1 MSTKM
6 YMNGGCIERKEA
18 SLYCMGIYGQNLA
31 CAFMMNW
38 FMNFCTD
45 VLYVDGIIIGLV
57 LGIARIWDS
66 INDPIIGTVIDRH
79 RFKNG
84 EKFRPLLRVTPIFI
98 GIIIVMLFTDWGFK
112 GDIPKAIYIL
122 IFYLAYDMIFTVQD
136 VSMWSMTSVMS
147 DNPVE
152 REHISQSGRIYA
164 AFGFAMV
171 GLFPTVM
178 DVLLGM
184 GFTKKVIYFGAAVLF
199 GIGGMLMSTMSA
211 NAKERIQASEE
222 TTATSFK
229 ENLKMLFENKIVMLV
244 LLGNIL
250 NGLSL
255 TVPAAYFFEHKVSA
269 TFLGQ
274 EFGGLTIM
282 TMFYGFAYLFTGA
295 GMFFTT
301 KLSKV
306 LGGMRNVL
314 IASNVLTVVMRVAAF
329 FVGFEGNRI
338 WISMILFGI
347 GSIPGSMFGI
357 ARTALWGDS
366 IDYMEWKTGKR
377 AEAITFAAQTF
388 CDKISNALNTV
399 IAGALLTWL
408 AYDAEAIAMGGA
420 LSDKFNTWIWP
431 LFMLGPAIGA
441 ALYIIPLLYI
451 NYPQEL
457 KDKVTEELKVRRGQ
471 ISSQNNG

>member
-1 MSTKM
+1 MSKKLFM
-6 YMNGGCIERKEA
+6 KDGRVGRNEA
-18 SLYCMGIYGQNLA
+18 WMYCMGIYGQNLA

-45 VLYVDGIIIGLV
+45 VLYVDGIIVGLV
-57 LGIARIWDS
+57 LGIARVWDS
-66 INDPIIGTVIDRH
+66 VNDPVIGTMIDRH

-84 EKFRPLLRVTPIFI
+84 EKFRPLLRATPIFI
-98 GIIIVMLFTDWGFK
+98 GIIIVMLFVDWGFQ
-112 GDIPKAIYIL
+112 GDMPKAIYIL

-136 VSMWSMTSVMS
+136 VSMWSMTSVMT
-147 DNPVE
+147 DVPAE
-152 REHISQSGRIYA
+152 REKISQWGRIVA
-164 AFGFAMV
+164 AFGFGMV
-171 GLFPTVM
+171 GMFSTAM
-178 DVLLGM
+178 DALMQQGVS
-184 GFTKKVIYFGAAVLF
+184 KKTIYFGGAIIF
-199 GIGGMLMSTMSA
+199 GIGGMAISMLSSK
-211 NAKERIQASEE
+211 AKERIKASEE

-255 TVPAAYFFEHKVSA
+255 TVPAAYFFEHKVTA
-269 TFLGQ
+269 TLFGQ
-274 EFGGLTIM
+274 EMGGLTIM
-282 TMFYGFAYLFTGA
+282 TIFYAFSYMFTGA

-301 KLSKV
+301 LISKKI
-306 LGGMRNVL
+306 GGMRNVL
-314 IASNVLTVVMRVAAF
+314 IAANVLTVVMRVAAF

-338 WISMILFGI
+338 WIAMVLFGI

-388 CDKISNALNTV
+388 CDKIANALNTV
-399 IAGALLTWL
+399 IAGALLTFL
-408 AYDAEAIAMGGA
+408 SYDAEAIAAGA
-420 LSDKFNTWIWP
+420 PLSDAFNTWIWP

-451 NYPQEL
+451 KYPQEL
-457 KDKVTEELKVRRGQ
+457 KDKVTKELQEKRNVK
-471 ISSQNNG
+471 IF

>member
-1 MSTKM
+1 MEKKLFM
-6 YMNGGCIERKEA
+6 KNGRVGKKEA
-18 SLYCMGIYGQNLA
+18 WLYCTGIFGQNLA
-31 CAFMMNW
+31 CALMMNW

-45 VLYVDGIIIGLV
+45 VLYVDGIVIGLV
-57 LGIARIWDS
+57 LGIARVWDS
-66 INDPIIGTVIDRH
+66 INDPVIGTIIDRH

-84 EKFRPLLRVTPIFI
+84 EKFRPLLRATPIFI
-98 GIIIVMLFTDWGFK
+98 GIIIVMLFTDWGFE

-136 VSMWSMTSVMS
+136 VSMWSMTSVMT
-147 DNPVE
+147 DVPDE
-152 REHISQSGRIYA
+152 REKISQWGRILA
-164 AFGFAMV
+164 SIGFAAV
-171 GLFPTVM
+171 GAFPVAM
-178 DVLLGM
+178 DMLQQQGVSKKSIYLG
-184 GFTKKVIYFGAAVLF
+184 GAVVF
-199 GIGGMLMSTMSA
+199 GIGGMALSMLSS
-211 NAKERIQASEE
+211 NAKERIRATEE
-222 TTATSFK
+222 ATATSFK
-229 ENLKMLFENKIVMLV
+229 DNLKMLFRNKIVMLV

-250 NGLSL
+250 NGMSL

-269 TFLGQ
+269 TIFGQ
-274 EFGGLTIM
+274 EMGGLTIM
-282 TMFYGFAYLFTGA
+282 TMFYAFAYIFSGA

-301 KLSKV
+301 LLSKK

-314 IASNVLTVVMRVAAF
+314 IVANVLTVVARVAAF
-329 FVGFEGNRI
+329 LVGFEGNRI

-408 AYDAEAIAMGGA
+408 AYDAEAIAAGAA
-420 LSDKFNTWIWP
+420 LSDRFNTWIWP

-441 ALYIIPLLYI
+441 ALYIIPLLFI
-451 NYPQEL
+451 KYPQSLKDQVTKEL
-457 KDKVTEELKVRRGQ
+457 KERRGEM
-471 ISSQNNG
+471 GGE

>member
-1 MSTKM
+1 MANKM
-6 YMNGGCIERKEA
+6 FMPGGRISKKEA
-18 SLYCMGIYGQNLA
+18 WIYSMGIYGQNLA

-38 FMNFCTD
+38 FMIFCTD
-45 VLYVDGIIIGLV
+45 VLYVDGIIIGIV

-66 INDPIIGTVIDRH
+66 VNDPIIGTLIDRH

-84 EKFRPLLRVTPIFI
+84 EKFRPLLRATPIFI
-98 GIIIVMLFTDWGFK
+98 GIITVLLFTDWGFQ
-112 GDIPKAIYIL
+112 GDMPKAIYIL

-136 VSMWSMTSVMS
+136 VSMWSMTSVMT
-147 DNPVE
+147 DVPEE
-152 REHISQSGRIYA
+152 REKLSQQGRIFA
-164 AFGFAMV
+164 AMGFAMV
-171 GLFPTVM
+171 GVFPTAM
-178 DVLLGM
+178 DALLNQ
-184 GFTKKVIYFGAAVLF
+184 GFARKDIYFGAAIIL
-199 GIGGMLMSTMSA
+199 GIGGMLLSTLSA
-211 NAKERIQASEE
+211 TAKERIQASDEA
-222 TTATSFK
+222 TASSFK
-229 ENLKMLFENKIVMLV
+229 ENLMMLFKNKIVMLV

-269 TFLGQ
+269 TLFGQ
-274 EFGGLTIM
+274 ELGGLTIM
-282 TMFYGFAYLFTGA
+282 TMFYGFAYMFTGA

-301 KLSKV
+301 YLSKK

-314 IASNVLTVVMRVAAF
+314 IASNALTVIMRVLAF
-329 FVGFEGNRI
+329 FIGFEGNRI

-388 CDKISNALNTV
+388 CDKISTALNTV
-399 IAGALLTWL
+399 IAGVLLTWL
-408 AYDAEAIAMGGA
+408 AYDAEAIAAGA
-420 LSDKFNTWIWP
+420 PLSDTFNTWIWP

-451 NYPQEL
+451 KYPNEL
-457 KDKVTEELKVRRGQ
+457 KEQVTKELKERRNL
-471 ISSQNNG
+471 QNS

>member
-1 MSTKM
+1 MR
-6 YMNGGCIERKEA
+6 NGRVGKKEA
-18 SLYCMGIYGQNLA
+18 WLYCTGIFGQNLA
-31 CAFMMNW
+31 CALMMNW

-45 VLYVDGIIIGLV
+45 VLYVDGIVIGLV
-57 LGIARIWDS
+57 LGIARVWDS
-66 INDPIIGTVIDRH
+66 INDPVIGTIIDRH

-84 EKFRPLLRVTPIFI
+84 EKFRPLLRATPIFI
-98 GIIIVMLFTDWGFK
+98 GIIIVMLFTDWGFE

-136 VSMWSMTSVMS
+136 VSMWSMTSVMT
-147 DNPVE
+147 DVPDE
-152 REHISQSGRIYA
+152 REKISQWGRILA
-164 AFGFAMV
+164 SIGFAAV
-171 GLFPTVM
+171 GAFPVAM
-178 DVLLGM
+178 DMLQQQGVSKKSIYLG
-184 GFTKKVIYFGAAVLF
+184 GAVVF
-199 GIGGMLMSTMSA
+199 GIGGMALSMLSS
-211 NAKERIQASEE
+211 NAKERIRATEE
-222 TTATSFK
+222 ATATSFK
-229 ENLKMLFENKIVMLV
+229 DNLKMLFRNKIVMLV

-250 NGLSL
+250 NGMSL

-269 TFLGQ
+269 TIFGQ
-274 EFGGLTIM
+274 EMGGLTIM
-282 TMFYGFAYLFTGA
+282 TMFYAFAYIFSGA

-301 KLSKV
+301 LLSKK

-314 IASNVLTVVMRVAAF
+314 IVANVLTVVARVAAF
-329 FVGFEGNRI
+329 LVGFEGNRI

-408 AYDAEAIAMGGA
+408 AYDAEAIAAGAA
-420 LSDKFNTWIWP
+420 LSDRFNTWIWP

-441 ALYIIPLLYI
+441 ALYIIPLLFI
-451 NYPQEL
+451 KYPQSLKDQVTKEL
-457 KDKVTEELKVRRGQ
+457 KERRGEM
-471 ISSQNNG
+471 GGE